1 MNKPLL
7 GLLFASTLIFSCE
20 KPRPQLTD
28 EEYAALTD
36 EQKRSVDHALDG
48 IEVTDD
54 RLELT
59 LFASEPMMTNPTNMD
74 IDDRGRVWITEAY
87 NYRTQLNPKNPT
99 KAEGDRILILE
110 DTDRD
115 GKADKSTVFYQG
127 T

>member
-7 GLLFASTLIFSCE
+7 ALLFASALTFSCE
-20 KPRPQLTD
+20 KPKPQLTA

-36 EQKRSVDHALDG
+36 EQKRAVEFALDG

-74 IDDRGRVWITEAY
+74 IDDRGRVWVTEAY
-87 NYRTQLNPKNPT
+87 NYRTNLNPNNPT
-99 KAEGDRILILE
+99 KA
-110 DTDRD
+110 
-115 GKADKSTVFYQG
+115 
-127 T
+127 